1 MDGLFTDGLPVA
13 LGSFRVAVD
22 AFAFGFAFVLVA
34 FFAVGFLAVF
44 AVFFLLFIT
53 SRKRCAILRIA
64 CLSNAANG
72 GDFSSLLC
80 YLLICRVS
88 PLRYLPLSDLLF

>member
-34 FFAVGFLAVF
+34 FFVVVFVGFFVTFF
-44 AVFFLLFIT
+44 AMI
-53 SRKRCAILRIA
+53 I
-64 CLSNAANG
+64 
-72 GDFSSLLC
+72 
-80 YLLICRVS
+80 S
-88 PLRYLPLSDLLF
+88 PLFSAAVYLKILCRTY